1 MTFKNRGAAV
11 TALTAMAV
19 VAAAGVAN
27 ADTAVPA
34 GSAKT
39 PTVSTDVAPGV
50 RYSDD
55 AATGLAVL
63 RTPFGTVAVQG
74 GQFGIQDT
82 AGHTVA
88 GAAIPAAGPS
98 AQSTAAHA
106 APARLAAPAPVQV
119 AAPAQS
125 APAQQP
131 PDDVMSDLNQAVE
144 AANPHMGMAMGV
156 GSLAGSVVGAAIG
169 CPFGVATGGTLM
181 ALATAGTMTVPAFA
195 ATCLVGAVAVGG
207 VGALV
212 GGVALAIPVGIAA
225 GAQKFNELQAQHHAP
240 PAAAPTGPAQG

>member
-27 ADTAVPA
+27 ADAGVPA
-34 GSAKT
+34 GPAKT
-39 PTVSTDVAPGV
+39 PTVATDVAPGV

-55 AATGLAVL
+55 LATGLALL

-74 GQFGIQDT
+74 GQFGIQDAT
-82 AGHTVA
+82 GHTLA
-88 GAAIPAAGPS
+88 GAAIPAAAPA
-98 AQSTAAHA
+98 AQSAA
-106 APARLAAPAPVQV
+106 APVTQV
-119 AAPAQS
+119 AAPAQPAATQP

-131 PDDVMSDLNQAVE
+131 PDTMSDLNQAVE

-156 GSLAGSVVGAAIG
+156 GSLAGSIVGAALG
-169 CPFGVATGGTLM
+169 CPFGVATGGTLLS
-181 ALATAGTMTVPAFA
+181 LATAGTMTLPAFA

-240 PAAAPTGPAQG
+240 PVPAGPANG

>member
-1 MTFKNRGAAV
+1 MTFKNSGVAV

-34 GSAKT
+34 DSAKT
-39 PTVSTDVAPGV
+39 PTVATDVAPGV

-55 AATGLAVL
+55 PATGLAVL

-98 AQSTAAHA
+98 AQSTVARPV
-106 APARLAAPAPVQV
+106 PAQPAAPAPVQV
-119 AAPAQS
+119 A

-156 GSLAGSVVGAAIG
+156 GSLAGSIIGAAIG

-225 GAQKFNELQAQHHAP
+225 GAQTFNALQAQHHAP
-240 PAAAPTGPAQG
+240 HAAAPAGGARG

>member
-98 AQSTAAHA
+98 AQSTAANA
-106 APARLAAPAPVQV
+106 TPARAAAPAPVQV
-119 AAPAQS
+119 A